1 MMQVQK
7 GQVKYKDRSD
17 IICTYGINDAGKQY
31 YFLDGEK
38 LGNGSYIASTALV
51 EAIDP
56 LVVASNVGVISS
68 VGEVVVPF
76 DNKSIKPITAAAILV
91 EKGIPSTQSVIDAV
105 NMRKD
110 PLAATKLV
118 TTPAT
123 IKDRM
128 NAKMGNGGRFVFN
141 DQFSEASVF
150 DLDGNNLLNNEY
162 YSFIG
167 LNNGT
172 LYMSKNTVESEI
184 VEYKLV
190 KEEVKPVQ
198 EELLDVQDAKVAP
211 AVIDNAMQNAVAAP
225 SVPPV
230 APEVPPVAPEVSVA
244 PVVPQVVST
253 PAVPKVEAQ
262 PVVPAVAPTEE
273 SEKLHPVNFQAL
285 EKTEDFDGA
294 AKEKAAEPENTFIP
308 KKETRVS
315 LFEGLKFEEESGN
328 NKVTDSNK
336 SDEKNDSII
345 SDTAALLTKLIKK
358 NKEQRDKLAAN
369 ETKINELLTFKRQA
383 FDENQALV
391 KENDDLKKRIKELE
405 TELNSK
411 SDKLENLNAQVAQTD
426 DLAKLLEDAKSLL
439 DE

>member
-38 LGNGSYIASTALV
+38 LSNGNLIASTALV

-68 VGEVVVPF
+68 NGEIIVPF
-76 DNKSIKPITAAAILV
+76 ENKSIKPVNDVAMLV
-91 EKGIPSTQSVIDAV
+91 EKAIPSTPSVIDAV

-128 NAKMGNGGRFVFN
+128 NAKMGNAGRFVFN

-150 DLDGNNLLNNEY
+150 DLDGNNLLDGQY

-172 LYMSKNTVESEI
+172 LYLSKNTIDSEI
-184 VEYKLV
+184 IEYKLV
-190 KEEVKPVQ
+190 KDEPKTEEI
-198 EELLDVQDAKVAP
+198 LDVQDAKVATSVIDKAMQPQP
-211 AVIDNAMQNAVAAP
+211 AVAPAPVVAPVQP
-225 SVPPV
+225 SVP
-230 APEVPPVAPEVSVA
+230 VA
-244 PVVPQVVST
+244 PVVAPT
-253 PAVPKVEAQ
+253 PAPAPSPVIPEAPEKVEA
-262 PVVPAVAPTEE
+262 AP
-273 SEKLHPVNFQAL
+273 EKELHPINFQSLNTTSEFKEDVAE
-285 EKTEDFDGA
+285 EK
-294 AKEKAAEPENTFIP
+294 EPENTFIP
-308 KKETRVS
+308 RKPEKETRVS
-315 LFEGLKFEEESGN
+315 LFDGLKFEDDETNEAKKESS
-328 NKVTDSNK
+328 KK
-336 SDEKNDSII
+336 DENSETII

-358 NKEQRDKLAAN
+358 NKEQREKLAAN

-383 FDENQALV
+383 FDENQALA
-391 KENDDLKKRIKELE
+391 KENEDLKKRIKELE
-405 TELNSK
+405 TELNNK
-411 SDKLENLNAQVAQTD
+411 SDKLENLNAQVAKTD
-426 DLAKLLEDAKSLL
+426 DLAKLLADAKSLL

>member
-76 DNKSIKPITAAAILV
+76 DNKSIKPITADAILV

-230 APEVPPVAPEVSVA
+230 APEVPPIAPEVSVA

-273 SEKLHPVNFQAL
+273 SEQLHPVNFQAL
-285 EKTEDFDGA
+285 EKTEDFDGV
-294 AKEKAAEPENTFIP
+294 AKEKAAELENTFIP

-315 LFEGLKFEEESGN
+315 LFEGLKFEEEASD
-328 NKVTDSNK
+328 NKATDSNK
-336 SDEKNDSII
+336 HEEKNDSII

-426 DLAKLLEDAKSLL
+426 NLAKLLADAKSLL

>member
-38 LGNGSYIASTALV
+38 LSNGNLIASTALV

-68 VGEVVVPF
+68 NGEIIVPF
-76 DNKSIKPITAAAILV
+76 ENKSIKPVNDVAMLV
-91 EKGIPSTQSVIDAV
+91 EKAIPSTPSVIDAV

-150 DLDGNNLLNNEY
+150 DLDGNNLLDGQY

-167 LNNGT
+167 LNNGI
-172 LYMSKNTVESEI
+172 LYLSKNTIDSEI

-190 KEEVKPVQ
+190 KDEPKQ
-198 EELLDVQDAKVAP
+198 EEILDVQDAKVA
-211 AVIDNAMQNAVAAP
+211 ASVINNAMQPQP
-225 SVPPV
+225 SVATPPV
-230 APEVPPVAPEVSVA
+230 VPPAQVPVA
-244 PVVPQVVST
+244 PVVA
-253 PAVPKVEAQ
+253 PATAPAPA
-262 PVVPAVAPTEE
+262 PVVPEAP
-273 SEKLHPVNFQAL
+273 EKVDTAPEKELHPINFQSLNTTSEFKDDVAE
-285 EKTEDFDGA
+285 EK
-294 AKEKAAEPENTFIP
+294 EPENTFIP
-308 KKETRVS
+308 KKLERPEKETRVS
-315 LFEGLKFEEESGN
+315 LFDGLKFEDE
-328 NKVTDSNK
+328 DSK
-336 SDEKNDSII
+336 ETKQDSSKKDENSETII

-358 NKEQRDKLAAN
+358 NKEQREKLAAN

-383 FDENQALV
+383 FDENQALS
-391 KENDDLKKRIKELE
+391 KENEDLKKKIKELE
-405 TELNSK
+405 TELDNK
-411 SDKLENLNAQVAQTD
+411 SDKLENLNAQVAKTD
-426 DLAKLLEDAKSLL
+426 DLAKLLADAKSLL

>member
-76 DNKSIKPITAAAILV
+76 DNKSIKPITADAILV

-190 KEEVKPVQ
+190 KEEVKPAQ

-253 PAVPKVEAQ
+253 PTVPKVEAQ

-273 SEKLHPVNFQAL
+273 SEQLHPVNFQAL
-285 EKTEDFDGA
+285 EKTEDFDGV

-315 LFEGLKFEEESGN
+315 LFEGLKFEEEASD

-336 SDEKNDSII
+336 HEEKNDSII

-391 KENDDLKKRIKELE
+391 KENDDLKKRINELE
-405 TELNSK
+405 TELNNK

-426 DLAKLLEDAKSLL
+426 DLAKLLADAKSLL

>member
-76 DNKSIKPITAAAILV
+76 DNKSIKPITADAILV

-230 APEVPPVAPEVSVA
+230 APEVPPIAPEVSVA

-273 SEKLHPVNFQAL
+273 SEQLHPVNFQAL
-285 EKTEDFDGA
+285 EKTEDFDGV
-294 AKEKAAEPENTFIP
+294 AKEKAAELENTFIP

-315 LFEGLKFEEESGN
+315 LFEGLKFEEEASD
-328 NKVTDSNK
+328 NKATDSNK
-336 SDEKNDSII
+336 HEEKNDSII

-426 DLAKLLEDAKSLL
+426 DLAKLLADAKSLL

>member
-38 LGNGSYIASTALV
+38 LGNGSYVASTALV

-56 LVVASNVGVISS
+56 LVVASNIGVISS
-68 VGEVVVPF
+68 IGEVVVPF
-76 DNKSIKPITAAAILV
+76 DNKSIKPITAEAILV

-128 NAKMGNGGRFVFN
+128 NARMGNGGRFVFN

-167 LNNGT
+167 LNNGI

-184 VEYKLV
+184 VEYKLI
-190 KEEVKPVQ
+190 KEEVKPAQ

-211 AVIDNAMQNAVAAP
+211 AVIDNAMQNSAVAS

-230 APEVPPVAPEVSVA
+230 VPETPAA

-253 PAVPKVEAQ
+253 PVVPKVDNQ
-262 PVVPAVAPTEE
+262 PVVPTVSQPEV
-273 SEKLHPVNFQAL
+273 SEQLHPVNFQAL

-294 AKEKAAEPENTFIP
+294 LKDKNAELENTFIP

-315 LFEGLKFEEESGN
+315 LFDGLKFDEETAN
-328 NKVTDSNK
+328 NKVNSAK
-336 SDEKNDSII
+336 IDEKNDSII
-345 SDTAALLTKLIKK
+345 SDTAAMLAKLIKK
-358 NKEQRDKLAAN
+358 NKEQRDKLIAN
-369 ETKINELLTFKRQA
+369 EEKINDLLTFKRQA
-383 FDENQALV
+383 FDENQTLV
-391 KENDDLKKRIKELE
+391 KENEDLKKRIAELE
-405 TELNSK
+405 TELNNK
-411 SDKLENLNAQVAQTD
+411 ADKLENLNAQVAQTD
-426 DLAKLLEDAKSLL
+426 DLAKLLADAKSLL

>member
-76 DNKSIKPITAAAILV
+76 DNKSIKPITADAILV

-190 KEEVKPVQ
+190 KEEVKPAQ
-198 EELLDVQDAKVAP
+198 EELLDVQEAKVAP
-211 AVIDNAMQNAVAAP
+211 AVIDNAMQNAVVAP

-230 APEVPPVAPEVSVA
+230 APEVSPVAPEASVA

-253 PAVPKVEAQ
+253 PVVPKVEAQ

-315 LFEGLKFEEESGN
+315 LFEGLKFEEESGD

-345 SDTAALLTKLIKK
+345 SDTAELLTKLIKK
-358 NKEQRDKLAAN
+358 NKEQRDKLASN

-426 DLAKLLEDAKSLL
+426 NLAKLLEDAKSLL

>member
-76 DNKSIKPITAAAILV
+76 DNKSIKPITADAILV

-190 KEEVKPVQ
+190 KEEVKPAQ

-211 AVIDNAMQNAVAAP
+211 TVIDNAMQSTVVP
-225 SVPPV
+225 SSVPPV
-230 APEVPPVAPEVSVA
+230 APVAPEVSVA

-253 PAVPKVEAQ
+253 PSVPKVETQ
-262 PVVPAVAPTEE
+262 PVVPSVAPTEE
-273 SEKLHPVNFQAL
+273 SEQLHPVNFQAL
-285 EKTEDFDGA
+285 EKTEDFDGV

-315 LFEGLKFEEESGN
+315 LFEGLKFEEEASD

-336 SDEKNDSII
+336 HEEKNDSII

-405 TELNSK
+405 TELNNK

-426 DLAKLLEDAKSLL
+426 DLAKLLADAKSLL

>member
-1 MMQVQK
+1 
-7 GQVKYKDRSD
+7 
-17 IICTYGINDAGKQY
+17 
-31 YFLDGEK
+31 
-38 LGNGSYIASTALV
+38 
-51 EAIDP
+51 
-56 LVVASNVGVISS
+56 
-68 VGEVVVPF
+68 
-76 DNKSIKPITAAAILV
+76 
-91 EKGIPSTQSVIDAV
+91 
-105 NMRKD
+105 MRKD

-230 APEVPPVAPEVSVA
+230 APEVSVA

-273 SEKLHPVNFQAL
+273 SEQLHPVNFQAL
-285 EKTEDFDGA
+285 EKTEDFDGV

-315 LFEGLKFEEESGN
+315 LFEGLKFEEEAGD

-336 SDEKNDSII
+336 HDEKNDSII